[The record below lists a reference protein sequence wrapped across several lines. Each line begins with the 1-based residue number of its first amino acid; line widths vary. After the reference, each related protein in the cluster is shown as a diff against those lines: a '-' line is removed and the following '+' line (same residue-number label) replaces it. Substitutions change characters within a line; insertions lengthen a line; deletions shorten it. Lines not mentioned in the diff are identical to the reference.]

1 MTANQQTG
9 INHLSF
15 SHTGNIHSLPC
26 GTIHSTDITESYR
39 DVPASELADIIADID
54 RGKPWRA
61 AVGMRYAETNPWLHR
76 IVTDASRDLFF
87 RQYPPSDGSRI
98 LDIGAGWGQIAIPL
112 AQKNFVCA
120 LEPTPE
126 RLRFI
131 HAAAKQEGIAENMWF
146 VQADFC
152 DIDFNDRFDL
162 VTCIGVLEWVPR
174 FRNGQPR
181 DTQLDFLRRMRSII
195 KMGGVCCIGIENRFG
210 LKYLLGARDDHTGQ
224 RSISVLDADLATRRH
239 QAATGKE
246 LRAFTYTQAEYRIL
260 FQEAG
265 FSQIEVLVA
274 YPDYKLPQLII
285 PCSCSANTNQS
296 LAQVQLPA
304 EHDGIDGHM
313 LSNTEDIHSHY
324 RSLAALGIAHLFA
337 PSFYFILR

>member
-1 MTANQQTG
+1 MYD
-9 INHLSF
+9 
-15 SHTGNIHSLPC
+15 LPC
-26 GTIHSTDITESYR
+26 GALHSTEITESYR
-39 DVPASELADIIADID
+39 DVPASELAAIIDDI
-54 RGKPWRA
+54 GTGMPWRA
-61 AVGMRYAETNPWLHR
+61 AVRMRYAETNPWLHR
-76 IVTDASRDLFF
+76 IVTDPSRDLFF
-87 RQYPPSDGSRI
+87 RQYPPSNGSRI

-112 AQKNFVCA
+112 AQNSFVCA

-131 HAAAKQEGIAENMWF
+131 HAAAKQEGIADKMWF

-162 VTCIGVLEWVPR
+162 VTCIGVLEWVPS
-174 FRNGQPR
+174 FRNGRAR
-181 DTQLDFLRRMRSII
+181 DTQLEFLGRIRRII
-195 KMGGVCCIGIENRFG
+195 KTGGACCIGIENRLG
-210 LKYLLGARDDHTGQ
+210 LKYLLGARDDHTGH
-224 RSISVLDADLATRRH
+224 RSINVLDADLAMRRYH
-239 QAATGKE
+239 AATGKE
-246 LRAFTYTQAEYRIL
+246 LRAFTYTQAEYRTL
-260 FQEAG
+260 FQESG
-265 FSQIEVLVA
+265 FSQIETFVA
-274 YPDYKLPQLII
+274 FPDYKLPRLII

-304 EHDGIDGHM
+304 EHDGVDGHM